1 MPNSKKPKNS
11 KPVTTEVKKPDIK
24 DLDLKPED
32 FQIKD
37 EDWKNL
43 EEALFTIGSP
53 NGLKMDFLGSMLQT
67 IQIDFT
73 FQIAT
78 ACISYVPAKKQYL
91 IQLNPIFFRIMTRE
105 ERMGILLHELEHLN
119 KLHLVRIPA
128 FSNRMKANIC
138 ADAVINPFVPGIP
151 TRQPFRGIFPE
162 DFNMPNDRSL
172 EDYYEMW
179 PEDDGKGDDDGEGD
193 GEGEEDGQNGQG
205 SQSQGQGKQSSSTR
219 QRGKVLDEHNWDAS
233 NDEGDML
240 DGLEELI
247 KRTMVKTN
255 TSYDKAPGF
264 AKDLL
269 DHIDKTRKAIDWKK
283 QLKQFIKR
291 SASGI
296 DKEPTRTRPNKRYD
310 YSSPGLKLGEM
321 PKILF
326 LEDTSG
332 SMSTIE
338 VNAGLDQADQVLKVG
353 ARQVQMGFWHTSLYH
368 VQAYKRGQR
377 EQLHKNVQSGGTCF
391 EDCAKYINKMKPDA
405 VIVFTD
411 GYFTDTAIKV
421 ECPILFVISH
431 GGATELPTTY
441 PKQRMVRLPPTG
453 EL

>member
-1 MPNSKKPKNS
+1 MSATKKQKN
-11 KPVTTEVKKPDIK
+11 KNAPVTTEIKKPPFE
-24 DLDLKPED
+24 LDLKPED
-32 FQIKD
+32 YRVKD

-73 FQIAT
+73 FSIGT
-78 ACISYVPAKKQYL
+78 ACISYVPSKKQYL
-91 IQLNPIFFRIMTRE
+91 IQLNPIFFRILSRE
-105 ERMGILLHELEHLN
+105 ERMSILLHELEHLN

-128 FSNRMKANIC
+128 FSDRAKANVC
-138 ADAVINPFVPGIP
+138 ADAVINPSIPGIP
-151 TRQPFRGIFPE
+151 TRKPFRGIFPE
-162 DFNMPNDRSL
+162 DYGMPPDKSL
-172 EDYYEMW
+172 EDYYDMW
-179 PEDDGKGDDDGEGD
+179 PEQDGEGD
-193 GEGEEDGQNGQG
+193 GDNENEDCEGEGQPG
-205 SQSQGQGKQSSSTR
+205 SGKQSQST
-219 QRGKVLDEHNWDAS
+219 QERGKVLDEHNWDSTA
-233 NDEGDML
+233 DEGDML
-240 DGLEELI
+240 DGMEDLI
-247 KRTMVKTN
+247 KRTMIKTN

-269 DHIDKTRKAIDWKK
+269 DHIEKSRRSVDWKK

-291 SASGI
+291 SATGI
-296 DKEPTRTRPNKRYD
+296 DKEPTRTRPSKRYD
-310 YSSPGLKLGEM
+310 YSSPGMKLGDM

-353 ARQVQMGFWHTSLYH
+353 ARQVQIGFWHTVLYH
-368 VQAYKRGQR
+368 VQNYKRGNR
-377 EQLHKNVQSGGTCF
+377 EQLHKKVQSGGTCF
-391 EDCAKYINKMKPDA
+391 ESCAKYINQHKPDA

-411 GYFTDTAIKV
+411 GYFTDTVIKV

-431 GGATELPTTY
+431 GGVTTLSTTY
-441 PKQRMVRLPPTG
+441 PRQKMIRLPPTG